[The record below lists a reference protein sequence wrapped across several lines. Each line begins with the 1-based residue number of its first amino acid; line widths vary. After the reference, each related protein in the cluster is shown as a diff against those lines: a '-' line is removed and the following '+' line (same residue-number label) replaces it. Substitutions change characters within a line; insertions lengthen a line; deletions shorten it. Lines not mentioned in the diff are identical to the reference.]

1 MEGMIKSV
9 VAIEWA
15 LFDKVRN
22 CGGRA
27 ACQDDAKTFSIM
39 RTSQFRAWSR
49 ELLDPSAGQP
59 IGKECFEEN

>member
-15 LFDKVRN
+15 LFDKVQN

-39 RTSQFRAWSR
+39 RASQFRAWSL
-49 ELLDPSAGQP
+49 ELLESY
-59 IGKECFEEN
+59 KEDLLDRKSVV

>member
-49 ELLDPSAGQP
+49 ELLESYKEE
-59 IGKECFEEN
+59 IGRAHV

>member
-9 VAIEWA
+9 VTIEWA
-15 LFDKVRN
+15 LFDKVQN

-39 RTSQFRAWSR
+39 RASQFRAWSL
-49 ELLDPSAGQP
+49 ELL
-59 IGKECFEEN
+59 